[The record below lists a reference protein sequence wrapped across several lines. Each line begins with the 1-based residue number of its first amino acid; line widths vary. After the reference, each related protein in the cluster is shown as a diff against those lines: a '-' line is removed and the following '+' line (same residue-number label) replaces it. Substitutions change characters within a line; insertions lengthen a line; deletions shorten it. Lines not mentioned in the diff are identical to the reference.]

1 MNPEPKDLEKI
12 VSAAAAEQLERQLT
26 ETAPQSSEEL
36 PDLGIDLEE
45 HKLAFQL
52 DCLQQELQALKDTHG
67 LRLSYTGRIFWLV
80 VAWLACVVI
89 CVIFSGFK
97 YKGFGLSDSVLIAFI
112 TSTTV
117 NVVGLFVLV
126 AKWMFPSGNS
136 APDGKE
142 LHSRANS
149 LLAGKG

>member
-1 MNPEPKDLEKI
+1 VTTDPKDLEEI
-12 VSAAAAEQLERQLT
+12 VSEAAAAE
-26 ETAPQSSEEL
+26 APPPLPPEPL

-52 DCLQQELQALKDTHG
+52 QCLEQELQAIKDTHG

-80 VAWLACVVI
+80 VAWLASVVT

-97 YKGFGLSDSVLIAFI
+97 LRGFDLSDSVLIAFI

-117 NVVGLFVLV
+117 TVVGLFVMV
-126 AKWMFPSGNS
+126 AKWMYPSGRES
-136 APDGKE
+136 PDGKE
-142 LHSRANS
+142 LHSRADALRSGRGNE
-149 LLAGKG
+149 